1 MLETD
6 DDITKST
13 WAGMAEKVML
23 DDKQTLRIANLK
35 LQASRLAV
43 LEIFLED
50 IEGYLDDAE
59 FEHPDRYVMEIRI
72 YLRREFCSMR

>member
-1 MLETD
+1 
-6 DDITKST
+6 
-13 WAGMAEKVML
+13 MAEKVML

-35 LQASRLAV
+35 LQASWLAV

-59 FEHPDRYVMEIRI
+59 FEHPDRYLMEIRI